1 MLHTVFVWLHMLAAV
16 VWIGG
21 MAFLSLVLV
30 PSLGI
35 LNNQAGSQ
43 ELLKRAARRFQRI
56 VWASIVVLIGT
67 GMVNLVALGQ
77 GPGSET
83 TYGRILSIKL
93 VLVALMLVL
102 TTYHSAAAQQ
112 AYRGSATLTRWIPR
126 LNLLLGIIVLLCAV
140 TLSRSG

>member
-1 MLHTVFVWLHMLAAV
+1 MLAAV

-21 MAFLSLVLV
+21 MTFLSLVLV
-30 PSLGI
+30 PSLGE

-43 ELLKRAARRFQRI
+43 ELLRLAARRFQRI
-56 VWASIVVLIGT
+56 VWASILVLIGT
-67 GMVNLVALGQ
+67 GMVNLIALGQ
-77 GPGSET
+77 GPGFET
-83 TYGRILSIKL
+83 TFGRILSIKL

-102 TTYHSAAAQQ
+102 TTYHSVAAQQ
-112 AYRGSATLTRWIPR
+112 AYRGSTTVTRWIPR

>member
-30 PSLGI
+30 PSLGAM
-35 LNNQAGSQ
+35 NNQAGSQ
-43 ELLKRAARRFQRI
+43 ELLRLAARRFQRI

-67 GMVNLVALGQ
+67 GMVNLIALGQ
-77 GPGSET
+77 GPGFET
-83 TYGRILSIKL
+83 TFGRILSIKL
-93 VLVALMLVL
+93 ILVALMLVL
-102 TTYHSAAAQQ
+102 TTCHSAAAQQ
-112 AYRGSATLTRWIPR
+112 AYRGFATRWIPR
-126 LNLLLGIIVLLCAV
+126 LNLLLGILVLLCAV